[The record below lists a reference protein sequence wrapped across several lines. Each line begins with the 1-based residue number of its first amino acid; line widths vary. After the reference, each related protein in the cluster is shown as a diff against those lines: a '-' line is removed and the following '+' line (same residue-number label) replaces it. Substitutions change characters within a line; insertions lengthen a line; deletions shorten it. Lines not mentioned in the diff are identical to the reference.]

1 MEVVAG
7 IRRFKQVRGG
17 LTGSIGFVPTMGY
30 LHEGHLSLI
39 RQARADNDSVVA
51 SIFVN
56 PTQFGPHEDF
66 ASYPRDLARDLTLL
80 GKSGT
85 DYVFT
90 PTVPEMYPEGFATY
104 VEVAGPLTARL
115 EGATRPS
122 HFRGVTTVVCKLFDI
137 VRPTRAYFGQ
147 KDAQQALVIKKMVHD
162 LDMNLEV
169 VVMPTV
175 REPEGLA
182 MSSRNVYL
190 KPDERRA
197 ALVLSRSLNLAQ
209 EAWSAGER
217 DAHLIRA
224 AMQGVIEKEP
234 LATVEYVSV
243 ADAATLEETDTID
256 RSALVSLAV
265 KIGRTRLIDNI
276 ILEPT

>member
-1 MEVVAG
+1 
-7 IRRFKQVRGG
+7 
-17 LTGSIGFVPTMGY
+17 MGY